1 MKLFAFDSI
10 DSFLERYLACLKRD
24 ESLNHIV
31 LGSALLLQ
39 SQNTPSECLA
49 AVEEEGKLLASALLI
64 PGGKLLLAGKEDH
77 GKPAAEMLAAH
88 LHQRAI
94 LPDSLFGPSPI
105 TLDLARACSETM
117 NTAYEVGFVSYLHE
131 LTGLNQ
137 VSHPPGVLRLAQEK
151 DIPLVLD
158 WQRRFYQEALPSES
172 VGQLETSIV
181 TAIQRQEY
189 VIWENPEPVA
199 MAAQMRPGIE
209 TIAVSMVY
217 TPQDQRGKGYGR
229 AVTAALTRRLL
240 DQGWQRC
247 LLFTDISNGASNHI
261 YKQLGYRILGQ
272 FHNLNRH

>member
-1 MKLFAFDSI
+1 MFAFDAF
-10 DSFLERYLACLKRD
+10 DSFLERYLPCLKRE
-24 ESLNHIV
+24 ESLNHII

-39 SQNTPSECLA
+39 SQKKPPQYLA
-49 AVEEEGKLLASALLI
+49 AVEEDGELLASALMI
-64 PGGKLLLAGKEDH
+64 PGAKLLLAGSDDH
-77 GKPAAEMLAAH
+77 GQPASEILAAH

-94 LPDSLFGPSPI
+94 IPGSLFGPSPI
-105 TLDLARACSETM
+105 TLALTRVCSQKM

-131 LTGLNQ
+131 LTHLNQ
-137 VSHPPGVLRLAQEK
+137 VSHPPGVLRLAGEK

-158 WQRRFYQEALPSES
+158 WQKRFYQEALPSES
-172 VGQLETSIV
+172 VDHVEHSIV
-181 TAIQRQEY
+181 SAIQRREY

-240 DQGWQRC
+240 DQGWKRC
-247 LLFTDISNGASNHI
+247 LLFTDITNGASNHI
-261 YKQLGYRILGQ
+261 YKQLGYRVLGQ
-272 FHNLNRH
+272 FHNLNRR